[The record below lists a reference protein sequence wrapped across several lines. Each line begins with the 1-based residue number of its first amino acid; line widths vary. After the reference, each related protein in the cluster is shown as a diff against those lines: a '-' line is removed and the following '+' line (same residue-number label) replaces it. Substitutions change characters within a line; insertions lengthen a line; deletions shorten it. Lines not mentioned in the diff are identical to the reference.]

1 MFTQRDHQGSR
12 HRMAARGRRIGGAAA
27 LLSAAAA
34 VTVTSA
40 ASAQAS
46 MHAADGGPAA
56 RVMTAHLGGA
66 GAGTAAS
73 ASDRAPCVGQ
83 DSYALSTSSLA
94 ACGIAAYPTAATSRL
109 SDGGSMVTYRSGA
122 QTVFTVTPPRG
133 EDMAA
138 VSQPVRD
145 LYGLPGPPSAHGAAA
160 GAETRSRWQQ
170 HLRSLRWVP
179 APGALHDVPGV
190 RFGNTPESWPAWTGY
205 TANESTGYFH
215 YAYLIF
221 TEPTHQ
227 SATCDPADGAVF
239 WTGLGGVN
247 NTYLGQDGTAQG
259 QFNGLAEDQG
269 WIETDVGPVTAS
281 TVRATEG
288 QQMSVTT
295 IYETNYDNSGKAA
308 YIYNF
313 ENIHTGASQS
323 LGTWDTHF
331 SGATADWI
339 AERPETHANPDEW
352 EDLSGFGTM
361 QFTWAAAAVQQ
372 YPVSHYPYS
381 NWEMYDGQDMAD
393 SSTLSSSGY
402 SFTSTHH
409 HCNQGS

>member
-1 MFTQRDHQGSR
+1 
-12 HRMAARGRRIGGAAA
+12 
-27 LLSAAAA
+27 
-34 VTVTSA
+34 
-40 ASAQAS
+40 
-46 MHAADGGPAA
+46 
-56 RVMTAHLGGA
+56 
-66 GAGTAAS
+66 
-73 ASDRAPCVGQ
+73 
-83 DSYALSTSSLA
+83 
-94 ACGIAAYPTAATSRL
+94 
-109 SDGGSMVTYRSGA
+109 
-122 QTVFTVTPPRG
+122 
-133 EDMAA
+133 
-138 VSQPVRD
+138 
-145 LYGLPGPPSAHGAAA
+145 
-160 GAETRSRWQQ
+160 
-170 HLRSLRWVP
+170 LRWVAAP
-179 APGALHDVPGV
+179 AALHDVPGV

-227 SATCDPADGAVF
+227 SATCDPNDGAVF

-393 SSTLSSSGY
+393 SSALSSSGY